1 MTGVFAG
8 CDEATSI
15 QMATLAPAV
24 TTAPTIVNPYAH
36 SSLAH
41 GHRSGLR
48 QLLPNDSLSRRR
60 KSSVIGLG
68 STALHNSHS
77 IHAATPTSVRPK
89 SAVNAAFNTPPRY
102 TRRSHGVGIGG
113 GP

>member
-60 KSSVIGLG
+60 KSSVTGFG
-68 STALHNSHS
+68 STAFHNSHN
-77 IHAATPTSVRPK
+77 IQTTTATSVKPN
-89 SAVNAAFNTPPRY
+89 SAMNAEFNMPPR
-102 TRRSHGVGIGG
+102 
-113 GP
+113 